1 MFAIKVMK
9 KQKNYSKNPPDLL
22 CQGGNYKKITDLLFE
37 IGSLRNMKRM
47 HCQTLLQANDTIASH
62 SFEVAITGMVL
73 AKMENADE
81 NKVLKMCLFHDIAEA
96 RTGDAN
102 FIHSHYVKADEKE
115 AIKDQYSGTPIEK
128 EVVEILNEYE
138 ERESKE
144 SIIAKDADLINQ
156 TILQCNYLK
165 DSKKDLARWNRHSIK
180 GLKTKS
186 AKKLAKTITTRSS
199 FEWFYNF
206 PDATE

>member
-1 MFAIKVMK
+1 MTHNNKMK
-9 KQKNYSKNPPDLL
+9 ASYNK
-22 CQGGNYKKITDLLFE
+22 TADLLFE
-37 IGSLRNMKRM
+37 IGTLRNMKRM
-47 HCQTLLQANDTIASH
+47 HCQTLPQANDTIASH
-62 SFEVAITGMVL
+62 SFEVAVIGMVL

-102 FIHSHYVKADEKE
+102 FIHSHYVKADEEK
-115 AIKDQYSGTPIEK
+115 AIRDQYSETPLEEEII
-128 EVVEILNEYE
+128 EILDEYNK
-138 ERESKE
+138 RKSKE
-144 SIIAKDADLINQ
+144 SIVAKDADLINQ

-206 PDATE
+206 PDATK